1 MLAAEVDKP
10 FARLGSHTDAELV
23 LPESRF
29 PPVSLYLHGAG
40 ERIYCLALQ
49 SPHTAGPLPS
59 GWLARRKF
67 ARLGKYRVMADLDD
81 APLPAGR
88 PADPL
93 GAAPRMLVEKDR
105 GRRPAT
111 ARLASPLTLV
121 GRGARCRI
129 RLSHPTVATYHCVLF
144 WDGQCLWAVNLLS
157 ANGTRLNG
165 RWIDSSRVLP
175 GETLSLGEV
184 RLTYLDENPTVVV
197 PVEGGAAAARLIWPL
212 PGCDNGRPSNG
223 EGDGNTSPPAVT
235 VPSPVERQPDT
246 ADLQR
251 QIKELDARLA
261 AEREEQERRRLEQE
275 EQHAAEIEQLIRRAA
290 ELAEQLRA
298 SRAPAADPPALHR
311 HVRQSRQER
320 ARGDELLRELASLRQ
335 SLSRLQQEDG
345 LVRGERDALAGQVEQ
360 LSRRLADLEALP
372 SASTRQAADAAGR
385 EQGLRDQLGQAISEN
400 QELQRQARRE
410 EAERA
415 EAGRREHEYLRLRSA
430 ADELEQRCRELDER
444 CRRLARLAR
453 RRRARAADAAH
464 RGQPGGPAAV
474 PIGQPPDDDCSLA
487 RLVYSQPRFD
497 SKVRR
502 RMILYTIT
510 WSAALLALIVAA
522 GLVWL

>member
-1 MLAAEVDKP
+1 MPEGFWCPAHIRVSLRGPSGTMLAAEVDKP

-67 ARLGKYRVMADLDD
+67 ARLGEYRVMADLDD

-144 WDGQCLWAVNLLS
+144 WDGRCLWAVNLLS

-197 PVEGGAAAARLIWPL
+197 PVKGGAAAARLIWPL
-212 PGCDNGRPSNG
+212 PGSDNGRPSNG
-223 EGDGNTSPPAVT
+223 EADGNTSPPATAVQ
-235 VPSPVERQPDT
+235 SPVEGEANT

-251 QIKELDARLA
+251 RIKEQDARLA
-261 AEREEQERRRLEQE
+261 AEREEHQRRGREQE
-275 EQHAAEIEQLIRRAA
+275 ERHSAEIEQWTRRAA
-290 ELAEQLRA
+290 ELAEQLCA
-298 SRAPAADPPALHR
+298 SRAHTADPPALHR

-320 ARGDELLRELASLRQ
+320 ARSGELRRELASLRQ
-335 SLSRLQQEDG
+335 SLSRLEHEER
-345 LVRGERDALAGQVEQ
+345 LVRAERAALAGQVEQ
-360 LSRRLADLEALP
+360 LSRRLADFESLQ

-385 EQGLRDQLGQAISEN
+385 EQRLRDQLDQAISEN
-400 QELQRQARRE
+400 QELQQQVRRQ

-415 EAGRREHEYLRLRSA
+415 EAGRREHEYLRLRST
-430 ADELEQRCRELDER
+430 ADELEQRYLELDER

-453 RRRARAADAAH
+453 RRRARAADPAH
-464 RGQPGGPAAV
+464 RGQSGGPAAV
-474 PIGQPPDDDCSLA
+474 PTG
-487 RLVYSQPRFD
+487 
-497 SKVRR
+497 
-502 RMILYTIT
+502 
-510 WSAALLALIVAA
+510 
-522 GLVWL
+522 

>member
-1 MLAAEVDKP
+1 
-10 FARLGSHTDAELV
+10 
-23 LPESRF
+23 
-29 PPVSLYLHGAG
+29 
-40 ERIYCLALQ
+40 
-49 SPHTAGPLPS
+49 
-59 GWLARRKF
+59 
-67 ARLGKYRVMADLDD
+67 MADLDD

-197 PVEGGAAAARLIWPL
+197 PVEGGAAARLIWPL
-212 PGCDNGRPSNG
+212 PGSDNGRPSNG
-223 EGDGNTSPPAVT
+223 EGEGSTSPPAVA
-235 VPSPVERQPDT
+235 VPSPLEGEPNT

-251 QIKELDARLA
+251 RIKELDARLA
-261 AEREEQERRRLEQE
+261 AEREEQERRRREQQE
-275 EQHAAEIEQLIRRAA
+275 RHAAEIAHLTRQAA
-290 ELAEQLRA
+290 ELAEQLHA
-298 SRAPAADPPALHR
+298 SRAHAADPPALHR

-320 ARGDELLRELASLRQ
+320 ARSDELRRELASLRQ
-335 SLSRLQQEDG
+335 SLSKLEHNEG
-345 LVRGERDALAGQVEQ
+345 LVRAERDALAGQVDQ
-360 LSRRLADLEALP
+360 LNRRLADFESLQ

-385 EQGLRDQLGQAISEN
+385 EQGLRDQLDQAISEN
-400 QELQRQARRE
+400 QELQQQVRRQ

-415 EAGRREHEYLRLRSA
+415 EAGRRENDYLRLRSA
-430 ADELEQRCRELDER
+430 ADELEQHCRELDER

-453 RRRARAADAAH
+453 LARRRRARAADPAH
-464 RGQPGGPAAV
+464 RGQPGGPPAV
-474 PIGQPPDDDCSLA
+474 PTGQPPDDECSLA
-487 RLVYSQPRFD
+487 RLVSRQPRFD
-497 SKVRR
+497 SQVRR
-502 RMILYTIT
+502 RMVLYTIA
-510 WSAALLALIVAA
+510 WSAALLALIVSAS
-522 GLVWL
+522 LVWL